1 MEKTKKR
8 AEIPEEYKWD
18 LTMLVKDD
26 ADYQEKKNK
35 IKELLE
41 IIISL
46 KGHLF
51 DSSANLLKY
60 CQTSTEMDK
69 IIQDLYVWANI
80 YKYQDLSDTKATEY
94 SLDIEELYNQVLAST
109 SFTSSEIVK
118 NDMETFN
125 KFANELEA
133 LNEFRFQFET
143 IFKEKE
149 HILSEREEEIIS
161 NLTRTYGKSEETYE
175 ILSDSENTL
184 GTVTIG
190 EKEIQITQ
198 SNYTNL
204 MKNSD
209 EFIRKQIFETYYD
222 FYKHHKNT
230 YTSLYATNVIEDNT
244 IAELR
249 KFPNS
254 LAMALH
260 HENISEDVY
269 KNLLNAVNNNLNI
282 SYDYLKTRANILG
295 LKEFHLYDNY
305 LEYETNDKESYPI
318 EKCKEIIKIALS
330 PLGEDYIKKLN
341 FMFDNK
347 YIDYYPNENKKSG
360 AFQWNRYV
368 FLNHLD
374 SRDSLTTMAHE
385 LGHAL
390 NTLYTEENQ
399 PLQYQNNPIFLA
411 EIASTCNEVLL
422 TEYMYQ
428 NVKTKEEKKKILLD
442 FLSRANSTI
451 YRQTMFAE
459 FEYIIHEKEQE
470 KIPLTEELMSNEY
483 QKLIEKYFGND
494 TIIDEDIKYEW
505 MRISHFYSS
514 FYVYKYAIGLICSLI
529 FAKRILNKEENAV
542 ENYIS
547 FLSSGT
553 SDYPLNI
560 LKKANIDL
568 TDQKVFDEAF
578 SMIKEKL
585 NELKEVIACE

>member
-18 LTMLVKDD
+18 LTMLVKND
-26 ADYQEKKNK
+26 ADYQEKKIK

-41 IIISL
+41 KIISL

-51 DSSANLLKY
+51 DSAANLLKY
-60 CQTSTEMDK
+60 CQTSTEMNK

-94 SLDIEELYNQVLAST
+94 SLDIEDIYNQVLAST
-109 SFTSSEIVK
+109 SFVSAEIVN
-118 NDMETFN
+118 NDIETYN
-125 KFANELEA
+125 KFSNELEE
-133 LNEFRFQFET
+133 LNEFRFQFEN

-161 NLTRTYGKSEETYE
+161 FLTRTYGKSEEAYE

-184 GTVTIG
+184 GTIEIDG
-190 EKEIQITQ
+190 KEIQITQ
-198 SNYTNL
+198 SNYVNL
-204 MKNSD
+204 LKNSD
-209 EFIRKQIFETYYD
+209 GNIRKQIFETYYR

-230 YTSLYATNVIEDNT
+230 YASLYATNVMEDNT

-249 KFPNS
+249 KFSNS
-254 LAMALH
+254 LAMALN

-269 KNLLNAVNNNLNI
+269 KNLLDAVNNNLNL
-282 SYDYLKTRANILG
+282 SHDYLKTRADILG

-305 LEYETNDKESYPI
+305 LEYETDEKEIYQV
-318 EKCKEIIKIALS
+318 EKCKDIIKEALK

-341 FMFDNK
+341 FMFDSK
-347 YIDYYPNENKKSG
+347 YIDYYPNENKRSG

-368 FLNHLD
+368 CLNHLD

-399 PLQYQNNPIFLA
+399 PLQYQDNPIFLA

-428 NVKTKEEKKKILLD
+428 NAKTKEEKKKILLD
-442 FLSRANSTI
+442 FLSRVNATI

-459 FEYIIHEKEQE
+459 FEYIIHQKEQD
-470 KIPLTEELMSNEY
+470 KVPLTEELMSTEY
-483 QKLIEKYFGND
+483 KKLVEKYFGND
-494 TIIDEDIKYEW
+494 TKIDEDIKYEW

-514 FYVYKYAIGLICSLI
+514 YYVYKYAIGLICSLI
-529 FAKRILNKEENAV
+529 FAKRILNKEENATV
-542 ENYIS
+542 EYIT

-553 SDYPLNI
+553 CDYPLNI

-568 TDQKVFDEAF
+568 TDKKVFDEAF
-578 SMIKEKL
+578 LMIKEKL
-585 NELKEVIACE
+585 NELKEVNYCE